1 MRFTCSVL
9 RRALN
14 GPKLAASVTA
24 VTAIDLKNNCS
35 CSTTRMIQ
43 LLQNIETCPFYPIL
57 AVQFSKALAQLDAV
71 QQKIEISL
79 GQNTKLLT
87 ETQSKFTENVAKIL
101 LNFDNIEHRLTAI
114 KKWFTYKSFFPFKFS
129 VVELFTTKTFFVK
142 FYSNI
147 HGSINKKSPFN
158 NI

>member
-1 MRFTCSVL
+1 
-9 RRALN
+9 
-14 GPKLAASVTA
+14 
-24 VTAIDLKNNCS
+24 
-35 CSTTRMIQ
+35 MIQ

-114 KKWFTYKSFFPFKFS
+114 KK
-129 VVELFTTKTFFVK
+129 
-142 FYSNI
+142 
-147 HGSINKKSPFN
+147 
-158 NI
+158 